1 MLYKFYILKGMTN
14 TRSFLFIFVL
24 FASLNPLC
32 SFASRGLYFSVSQMT
47 SSQKNTIS
55 DYQQGTVVDIQ
66 LVNLEQNNV
75 VNTSAISGKSFDF
88 TKEQNQQ
95 ANGYLSYDILKSALN
110 NKYIT
115 GEVTFKVVTSKSTTA
130 TYKLENDTQYLTL
143 NGANFTLTGS
153 SLTTKPTTTG
163 TTMDYTITGAATQ
176 KTAVNDE
183 IIAPQYQGNNMCYSS
198 NDGSVACASSDYVVT
213 KLLADPKL
221 TTELIYN
228 DIKGKSTLTTAVIN
242 GVQRAVYYHNTL
254 TTPNTIS
261 TITNNATI
269 KLAPGYALEIVG
281 TQGTIKNI
289 DAPENTTTTIIGST
303 TTTTQYACIDSTRYK
318 DGSCEVMK
326 TDFTPSNG
334 LISNSATQTITT
346 NGTTTLTNVTST
358 STTNSITGMSTNIT
372 PTYTDSVN
380 PGIQLYS
387 PTLAQG
393 LYLSN
398 QEMSILQNIGID
410 PSKIG
415 ANWSYGT
422 LYATINKLN
431 LGENRM
437 NDQDIVNLSKAFSYT
452 QGGTT
457 YEGYEA
463 LDRIDNDW
471 KVAQDPKLGSQPYA
485 SVIDTNYST
494 KAMFNQFYI
503 AQNEAEEY
511 YNISSAW
518 TDMFSNVSN
527 ILKDPLDSI
536 YGILSDIAKYGAN
549 SQRAIEAYTTA
560 LNNSLALSKQHN
572 LASYQAE
579 YILNTDGT
587 ESNTKSNVYDV
598 TFKPKDWSFEKQE
611 LKGNIM
617 NEVLSI
623 TPQFSTQS
631 QMQNFVSAFSGQSS
645 SGFEMSVGYKFRMFK
660 SAFYAAPQLDISMF
674 RNISSTTIKGK
685 DQTLNTSDK
694 TQYIYGNIDSSLAG
708 SLVAKVGFENKVDLG
723 IFRTPFSIYGFGG
736 GTSALT
742 KYRSANS
749 QSLGLKYGFG
759 AEIFVSK
766 QLAIFGEMFWIN
778 FLKQNINHSETNGYT
793 PSDSVNQY
801 INRSVG
807 TTVNFNNGVAQ
818 DLTAKTSPLS
828 IKYADLNQV
837 IDVDSIK
844 YTTNESFTN
853 QGSIQGMKFGL
864 TYYVE

>member
-1 MLYKFYILKGMTN
+1 MTN

-32 SFASRGLYFSVSQMT
+32 AFASRGLYFSVSQMT

-88 TKEQNQQ
+88 TKEQTEK
-95 ANGYLSYDILKSALN
+95 AKGYLSYDILKSALN

-115 GEVTFKVVTSKSTTA
+115 GEVTFKVITSNAITE
-130 TYKLENDTQYLTL
+130 TYKLENDTQKLTL

-153 SLTTKPTTTG
+153 SLTTKSTTTG
-163 TTMDYTITGAATQ
+163 GTIDYTITGAATQ

-183 IIAPQYQGNNMCYSS
+183 IIAPQTQGNNMCYSS
-198 NDGSVACASSDYVVT
+198 NDGSVACASSDYVT
-213 KLLADPKL
+213 QIRLQKPNLSTPQLMHDHIKSMS
-221 TTELIYN
+221 TGKTE
-228 DIKGKSTLTTAVIN
+228 VIN
-242 GVQRAVYYHNTL
+242 GAQKTVYYYSTSTAL
-254 TTPNTIS
+254 ANTIS
-261 TITNNATI
+261 TTTNNATI
-269 KLAPGYALEIVG
+269 QLATGYALEITG

-289 DAPENTTTTIIGST
+289 NAPANTTTTIIGST
-303 TTTTQYACIDSTRYK
+303 TTKTQYACIDSTRYK

-326 TDFTPSNG
+326 TDFTPSNA
-334 LISNSATQTITT
+334 LIKNSSTQTITT
-346 NGTTTLTNVTST
+346 NGTTTLTNMSST
-358 STTNSITGMSTNIT
+358 STINSITGMSSTNIT
-372 PTYTDSVN
+372 PTYTDSGN
-380 PGIQLYS
+380 PGIQLYT

-398 QEMSILQNIGID
+398 QEMSILQNFGFD

-415 ANWSYGT
+415 ANWSSGT
-422 LYATINKLN
+422 VYATLAKLLLEKNRSDDPAIINA
-431 LGENRM
+431 
-437 NDQDIVNLSKAFSYT
+437 SKAFSYT
-452 QGGTT
+452 QGVTT

-463 LDRIDNDW
+463 LDRMNKDLE
-471 KVAQDPKLGSQPYA
+471 VAANPKLGYQPYA
-485 SVIDTNYST
+485 SVIDTNYSM
-494 KAMFNQFYI
+494 KAFENQMYI
-503 AQNEAEEY
+503 AHNKSEEY
-511 YNISSAW
+511 YDLSSLW
-518 TDMFSNVSN
+518 TDLESNGNS
-527 ILKDPLDSI
+527 
-536 YGILSDIAKYGAN
+536 LSDFFSDIGDVATYGAN
-549 SQRAIEAYTTA
+549 VQRTAEAYSTGF
-560 LNNSLALSKQHN
+560 NNALALSKQRN
-572 LASYQAE
+572 LASYQVN
-579 YILNTDGT
+579 YDLHPDGT
-587 ESNTKSNVYDV
+587 QTNTKNKIFDV
-598 TFKPKDWSFEKQE
+598 TFRPKDWSFEKNE
-611 LKGNIM
+611 LKNNIM

-623 TPQFSTQS
+623 TPQLSTQS
-631 QMQNFVSAFSGQSS
+631 QMQNFVNALSGQSA

-674 RNISSTTIKGK
+674 RNNSSTIEGK
-685 DQTLNTSDK
+685 DQTLNTSDTK
-694 TQYIYGNIDSSLAG
+694 KYIYGNIDSSLAG
-708 SLVAKVGFENKVDLG
+708 SLVAKFGFENKVDLG

-749 QSLGLKYGFG
+749 QSFGLKYGFG

-793 PSDSVNQY
+793 PSDSVNKY

-807 TTVNFNNGVAQ
+807 TDVTFHNG
-818 DLTAKTSPLS
+818 AKFDETSKTPTIK
-828 IKYADLNQV
+828 IKYANLNEV

-844 YTTNESFTN
+844 YTTNESFSN